1 MEKIIRIYKKEGETP
16 LELINRIK
24 TDKPEYKD
32 IKMTYAGRLDP
43 LADGEMII
51 LAGDEVHNKN
61 EYTKLP
67 KEYETDIVLGISTD
81 TFDALGLVLEEGIIK
96 NGFKEKIKKYIEKNI
111 GTIIQKYPMYSSKTV
126 DGVQL
131 HNIARNG
138 AEIDIPEHN
147 VIMHSCDLLNIR
159 TISKEN
165 LHIEIFRKIDLVNG
179 DFRQEMIKERWNDY
193 FSQSNILEY
202 PIIKIK
208 MKVGSGFYVR
218 SFAND
223 LGDYLKSKAF
233 ALKITRTKIG

>member
-1 MEKIIRIYKKEGETP
+1 MEKIIRIYKWEGETP
-16 LELINRIK
+16 LQLINRIK
-24 TDKPEYKD
+24 KDKPEYKD

-51 LAGDEVHNKN
+51 LAGDEVHNKT

-67 KEYETDIVLGISTD
+67 KEYETDIILGISTD

-96 NGFKEKIKKYIEKNI
+96 NGFEEKIKKYLEKNI
-111 GTIIQKYPMYSSKTV
+111 GNIVQKYPMYSSKTV

-147 VIMHSCDLLNIR
+147 VIMHSCDLLRIQ

-165 LHIEIFRKIDLVNG
+165 LHKEIFRKIDLVKG
-179 DFRQEMIKERWNDY
+179 DFRQEIIKERWNDY

-202 PIIKIK
+202 PIIKLK

-223 LGDYLKSKAF
+223 LGDFLKSKAF